1 MLAKPSEVTQVK
13 TAESA
18 ETQNKQPLV
27 SNEEL
32 EYIEAC
38 AALNEERSVYSHL
51 GYSNY

>member
-18 ETQNKQPLV
+18 ETQNKQPPV
-27 SNEEL
+27 SSEEL
-32 EYIEAC
+32 EYLEAC
-38 AALNEERSVYSHL
+38 AALNEERRMYHHL